1 MRVEVTAAAATE
13 VAVAVAVT
21 EFLCGRPCSR
31 SVDARAIHDAEQ
43 ARSAPAPRAD
53 ATL

>member
-13 VAVAVAVT
+13 VAVAVT